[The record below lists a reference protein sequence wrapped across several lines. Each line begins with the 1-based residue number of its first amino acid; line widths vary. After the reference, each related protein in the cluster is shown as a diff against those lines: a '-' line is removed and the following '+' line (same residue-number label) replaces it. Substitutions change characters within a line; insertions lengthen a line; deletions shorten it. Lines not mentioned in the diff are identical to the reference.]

1 VTPTGS
7 SYTCQVTDAQ
17 GIVLG
22 ELSWNHVTHVLKI
35 KGTVFVDGDF
45 RFDDDGQVVHYQ
57 GRGIIYAAGDI
68 EFDELVCA
76 GGSGTTSCVDTGM
89 ENWDPT
95 TNLMIVL
102 AGGDSEFDQGATQSQ
117 PVPSGLQGI
126 IYAKDDCTVHE
137 NFYLSG
143 PIVCDAILLPDSPNG
158 WPTYNNWPNLGSLVD
173 GQIYADPTTAGDF
186 LVVPGQ
192 QSG

>member
-1 VTPTGS
+1 
-7 SYTCQVTDAQ
+7 
-17 GIVLG
+17 
-22 ELSWNHVTHVLKI
+22 
-35 KGTVFVDGDF
+35 
-45 RFDDDGQVVHYQ
+45 
-57 GRGIIYAAGDI
+57 
-68 EFDELVCA
+68 
-76 GGSGTTSCVDTGM
+76 
-89 ENWDPT
+89 
-95 TNLMIVL
+95 
-102 AGGDSEFDQGATQSQ
+102 
-117 PVPSGLQGI
+117 LQGI